1 MERVRITQIIR
12 IRPLGKMHVWRSVHT
27 DSCDFYLDQ
36 NRRPA
41 SWWTT
46 EMVCKARIRCAHIF
60 HARLKIS
67 SALKKTPKQTKKEK
81 KNTLGLIIVFDG
93 YSNLPCFRCES
104 VSWCYMV
111 LLCLVC
117 SVPSV
122 DIVPEFP
129 HTDCFHC
136 LCFSTSLCLCF
147 SSPLVLCAYAC
158 VLWGRK
164 TCPSSFHCNNFL
176 FYLQQP
182 LSSCPGNPV
191 VHPDLS

>member
-67 SALKKTPKQTKKEK
+67 SAFKKPPKQNKQKKK
-81 KNTLGLIIVFDG
+81 KKKHSGIN
-93 YSNLPCFRCES
+93 YSF
-104 VSWCYMV
+104 WW
-111 LLCLVC
+111 LLQPPL
-117 SVPSV
+117 
-122 DIVPEFP
+122 FP
-129 HTDCFHC
+129 
-136 LCFSTSLCLCF
+136 
-147 SSPLVLCAYAC
+147 
-158 VLWGRK
+158 LWICQLMLHGVALL
-164 TCPSSFHCNNFL
+164 SM
-176 FYLQQP
+176 
-182 LSSCPGNPV
+182 LSSICWHCPRVPT
-191 VHPDLS
+191 HRLLSLLVFLYFFVLVFL